1 MKPTNACP
9 ECGTPLAP
17 DAPKGLCPACLLRGG
32 RNSEPMQSSD
42 DADEAGA
49 ATAGFVA
56 PSPEGIS
63 QHFPQ
68 LEIIELLGQGGMG
81 AVYKAR
87 QTLLDRTV
95 ALKILP
101 PETGTDPSFAERFTR
116 EARAMAR
123 LAHPHIVIV
132 FEFGEVEGLYYL
144 IMEYVDGVNLREAIQ
159 AGQVTPIEA
168 LAVVPQICDALQYAH
183 GEGIVHR
190 DIKPENV
197 LLDKKGRVK
206 IADFGL
212 AKLLGRS
219 PIEITLTASQ
229 QVMGTL
235 HYMAPEQLEKPLS
248 VDHRADIYSLGVV
261 FYELLTGELPLGR
274 FKLPS
279 EKARLDARLDEV
291 VLKTLER
298 EPDQRYQQASEVKV
312 DVETISRDNH
322 PVPPREQPAPARAG
336 PRPLSL
342 PFSIPKVYAGFAEAF
357 GIARFDGR
365 HVSLEF
371 EVKNGIAGVI
381 KSELKDAAIPVE
393 DIVSIVFQPG
403 IFRHKVA
410 IQTDYLRSVA
420 EVPGVSRGKIL
431 LSIDRADRE
440 AAERFVAAVDRS
452 LNRESWDA
460 TSQAGVDAAQQPQ
473 TSVSRIERVADE
485 ARRQL
490 KGPALG
496 LAAAGA
502 LSFPWLIGVVSFTIA
517 QFPDRAPDQEKA
529 VLLCLLAVASA
540 GLVVPAINSVSLH
553 SYGWL
558 VVAVII
564 GLLPVSPAV
573 LVSAPFAIWMLVV
586 MVQPNIRAAFKHVA
600 DRRAA
605 PRETLLVELAVLW
618 RRVRGAIAST
628 LDFHGGDL
636 EQFDAVRRRVRGP
649 AIALIVLGL
658 VNLVSLVVVHIA
670 LVMALFE
677 YIDRGRFS
685 RYLEEYVV
693 EGTWFLW
700 PSIPL
705 GFVMLFSGLS
715 MKRLGSYWL
724 ALAGVLAA
732 LTPCS
737 PAWLLSAPFGIWA
750 LVALAGPGV
759 KAAFARCHLDPQP
772 MQRLPSKP
780 VTDAPL
786 DPAVARRLVRW
797 PAYGLLVVALLDF
810 LPALISFVCGLF
822 EACERF
828 PRVDWEDRQACE
840 FFMISLVA
848 LVVHL
853 PTIGL
858 LMLASRKMRQ
868 LRLRGLALAAAV
880 VAIIPCHAAFVLG
893 IPIGIWSLIVL
904 TRRDVAATFSAQPTY
919 ELDPT
924 ALAGASDS
932 RSIP

>member
-1 MKPTNACP
+1 MNPTNACP

-32 RNSEPMQSSD
+32 RNSEPPQSSC
-42 DADEAGA
+42 EAGENGA
-49 ATAGFVA
+49 APTGFVA
-56 PSPEGIS
+56 PSPEEIA

-159 AGQVTPIEA
+159 ARQVTPVEA

-183 GEGIVHR
+183 EEGIVHR

-298 EPDQRYQQASEVKV
+298 EPEQRYQQASEVKL
-312 DVETISRDNH
+312 DVETISRDNR
-322 PVPPREQPAPARAG
+322 PVPPREQPAPERTG

-357 GIARFDGR
+357 GIARFDG
-365 HVSLEF
+365 HQVSLEF
-371 EVKNGIAGVI
+371 EVRDGIAGVI
-381 KSELKDAAIPVE
+381 KSELKDVAIPVE

-403 IFRHKVA
+403 IFKHKVA
-410 IQTDYLRSVA
+410 IQTDYLRSAA

-431 LSIDRADRE
+431 LHIDRADRE
-440 AAERFVAAVDRS
+440 TAERFVAAVDRS
-452 LNRESWDA
+452 LTRESWDI
-460 TSQAGVDAAQQPQ
+460 TTQPVVDAAPQPQ
-473 TSVSRIERVADE
+473 PSVPRIERMADE
-485 ARRQL
+485 TRRQL

-496 LAAAGA
+496 LAVAGA
-502 LSFPWLIGVVSFTIA
+502 LSFLWLIGLVFFAIA
-517 QFPDRAPDQEKA
+517 LFFEQDPDTVAA
-529 VLLCLLAVASA
+529 MFACLLAAIGA
-540 GLVVPAINSVSLH
+540 GLVVPAVNSVSLR
-553 SYGWL
+553 SYGWP
-558 VVAVII
+558 VVAVIV

-586 MVQPNIRAAFKHVA
+586 MVQPNVRAAFKHVGHG
-600 DRRAA
+600 RAA
-605 PRETLLVELAVLW
+605 PRETLTLELAALW
-618 RRVRGAIAST
+618 HRVCRAFTARPD
-628 LDFHGGDL
+628 LDGGGLDHF
-636 EQFDAVRRRVRGP
+636 EAARRRVRGP

-658 VNLVSLVVVHIA
+658 VNLVSLVVVHVA
-670 LVMALFE
+670 LVIALFE

-685 RYLEEYVV
+685 RYLEEYVI

-705 GFVMLFSGLS
+705 GIVMLLSGLS

-724 ALAGVLAA
+724 ALAGVVAA

-737 PAWLLSAPFGIWA
+737 PAWLLSAPFGVWA

-759 KAAFARCHLDPQP
+759 KAAFARSRHDPQLMRRMP
-772 MQRLPSKP
+772 PKP
-780 VTDAPL
+780 GTDAPL
-786 DPAVARRLVRW
+786 DPALARRLVRW
-797 PAYGLLVVALLDF
+797 PAIGLLVVALLDF
-810 LPALISFVCGLF
+810 LPALIPFVCGLF
-822 EACERF
+822 EACEHF
-828 PRVDWEDRQACE
+828 PRVDWDDRQAGE
-840 FFMISLVA
+840 FFMASLVA

-858 LMLASRKMRQ
+858 LMLASRKMRR
-868 LRLRGLALAAAV
+868 LRLRGLALTASV
-880 VAIIPCHAAFVLG
+880 VAIIPCHAGFVLG

-924 ALAGASDS
+924 ALAGASDP

>member
-1 MKPTNACP
+1 
-9 ECGTPLAP
+9 
-17 DAPKGLCPACLLRGG
+17 LLRGG
-32 RNSEPMQSSD
+32 RNSEPLQSSD
-42 DADEAGA
+42 ETGEPQEGG
-49 ATAGFVA
+49 AGFVA
-56 PSPEGIS
+56 PPLEEIAE
-63 QHFPQ
+63 HFPQ

-81 AVYKAR
+81 AVYKAQ

-101 PETGTDPSFAERFTR
+101 PETGADPSFAERFTR

-123 LAHPHIVIV
+123 LAHPNIVIV

-159 AGQVTPIEA
+159 AGQVTPAEA

-183 GEGIVHR
+183 EEGIVHR

-219 PIEITLTASQ
+219 PIEITLTASR

-235 HYMAPEQLEKPLS
+235 HYMAPEQLENPLS

-298 EPDQRYQQASEVKV
+298 EPEQRYQQASEVKV
-312 DVETISRDNH
+312 DVETISRAH
-322 PVPPREQPAPARAG
+322 RPVSPREQPAPERTG

-342 PFSIPKVYAGFAEAF
+342 PFSISNVYAGFAEAF

-365 HVSLEF
+365 QVTLEF
-371 EVKNGIAGVI
+371 EVKDGIAGVI
-381 KSELKDAAIPVE
+381 KSELKDVTVPIE
-393 DIVSIVFQPG
+393 DIVSIVFQSG
-403 IFRHKVA
+403 ILKHKVA

-420 EVPGVSRGKIL
+420 EIPGVSRGKVL
-431 LSIDRADRE
+431 LNIDRSDRE
-440 AAERFVAAVDRS
+440 TAERFVAAIDRS
-452 LNRESWDA
+452 LPRESWNVA
-460 TSQAGVDAAQQPQ
+460 TQAVVDAEPERQQ
-473 TSVSRIERVADE
+473 SVPSIERMADE

-496 LAAAGA
+496 LAVAGA
-502 LSFPWLIGVVSFTIA
+502 LSFLWLIGLIVFTVAMFIEHE
-517 QFPDRAPDQEKA
+517 PDTGTGVFA
-529 VLLCLLAVASA
+529 CFLAMIGA
-540 GLVVPAINSVSLH
+540 GLVVPAINAVSLRW
-553 SYGWL
+553 YRWPTM
-558 VVAVII
+558 AVIV

-573 LVSAPFAIWMLVV
+573 LVSAPFAIWGLAV
-586 MVQPNIRAAFKHVA
+586 MVQPKVRSVFQHVVLGRATPRDTLMLEMAALWERVCRAFA
-600 DRRAA
+600 AA
-605 PRETLLVELAVLW
+605 PD
-618 RRVRGAIAST
+618 
-628 LDFHGGDL
+628 LDGGGLD
-636 EQFDAVRRRVRGP
+636 QFEPARRRLRGP
-649 AIALIVLGL
+649 AIAMIVFGF
-658 VNLVSLVVVHIA
+658 VNLVSLVIVHIA
-670 LVMALFE
+670 SVIALFQ
-677 YIDRGRFS
+677 YLDRGRFS
-685 RYLEEYVV
+685 YCLEEYVI

-705 GFVMLFSGLS
+705 GFVMLFCGLS

-724 ALAGVLAA
+724 AWFGVLAA

-759 KAAFARCHLDPQP
+759 RAAFGRGYVDPQAIRAMP
-772 MQRLPSKP
+772 PKP
-780 VTDAPL
+780 GTDMPL
-786 DPAVARRLVRW
+786 DSEVARGLVRW
-797 PAYGLLVVALLDF
+797 PAIGLLVIALLDF
-810 LPALISFVCGLF
+810 LPTLITFGCGLF
-822 EACERF
+822 EAFEHF
-828 PRVDWEDRQACE
+828 PNVELDDPQAVEC
-840 FFMISLVA
+840 FACSLGA

-858 LMLASRKMRQ
+858 LMLASRKMRR
-868 LRLRGLALAAAV
+868 LRWRGLALAAAV
-880 VAIIPCHAAFVLG
+880 VAIIPCHAGFVLG

-904 TRRDVAATFSAQPTY
+904 TRRDVAAAFTNQHAYEDSPHAPTG
-919 ELDPT
+919 T
-924 ALAGASDS
+924 
-932 RSIP
+932 

>member
-1 MKPTNACP
+1 MNPTNACP

-32 RNSEPMQSSD
+32 RNSEPLQSSGE
-42 DADEAGA
+42 ADENGA
-49 ATAGFVA
+49 ATAGFV
-56 PSPEGIS
+56 PPPPEEIA

-68 LEIIELLGQGGMG
+68 LDITELLGQGGMG

-101 PETGTDPSFAERFTR
+101 PTTGTDPSFAERFTR
-116 EARAMAR
+116 EAKAMAR
-123 LAHPHIVIV
+123 LAHTNIVIV

-144 IMEYVDGVNLREAIQ
+144 IMEYVDGVNLREAIL
-159 AGQVTPIEA
+159 AGQVTPAEA

-183 GEGIVHR
+183 EEGIVHR

-298 EPDQRYQQASEVKV
+298 EPEQRYQQASDVKV
-312 DVETISRDNH
+312 DVETISRDH
-322 PVPPREQPAPARAG
+322 RPAPPREQPAAPERTG

-342 PFSIPKVYAGFAEAF
+342 PFSIPNVYAGFAEAF
-357 GIARFDGR
+357 GIARFDGH

-371 EVKNGIAGVI
+371 EVKDGIAGVI
-381 KSELKDAAIPVE
+381 KSELKDVTVPKE
-393 DIVSIVFQPG
+393 DIVSIVFQSG
-403 IFRHKVA
+403 VFKHRIV
-410 IQTDYLRSVA
+410 IQTDYLRSVT
-420 EVPGVSRGKIL
+420 EIPGVSRGKVFL
-431 LSIDRADRE
+431 NIDRADRE
-440 AAERFVAAVDRS
+440 TAERFVAAVDRS
-452 LNRESWDA
+452 LSRESWNVA
-460 TSQAGVDAAQQPQ
+460 TQAVVDSEPEPQP
-473 TSVSRIERVADE
+473 SVPSIERMADE

-496 LAAAGA
+496 LAVAGV
-502 LSFPWLIGVVSFTIA
+502 LSFLWLIGLVFFAIA
-517 QFPDRAPDQEKA
+517 LFFEQDPDTVAA
-529 VLLCLLAVASA
+529 MFACLLAAIGA
-540 GLVVPAINSVSLH
+540 GLVVPAINSVSLR
-553 SYGWL
+553 SYGWP
-558 VVAVII
+558 VVAVIV

-586 MVQPNIRAAFKHVA
+586 MVQPNLRTAFKHIVHGRA
-600 DRRAA
+600 TPRDTLMLEMAALWERVRRAFSSK
-605 PRETLLVELAVLW
+605 PDVD
-618 RRVRGAIAST
+618 GGG
-628 LDFHGGDL
+628 LD
-636 EQFDAVRRRVRGP
+636 QFEPARRRVRGP
-649 AIALIVLGL
+649 AIAMIVLGF
-658 VNLVSLVVVHIA
+658 VNLASLVVVHIA
-670 LVMALFE
+670 LVIALFD
-677 YIDRGRFS
+677 YLDRGRFS
-685 RYLEEYVV
+685 YCLEEYVI

-705 GFVMLFSGLS
+705 GFVMLFCGLS

-724 ALAGVLAA
+724 AWFGVLAA

-759 KAAFARCHLDPQP
+759 KAAFGRGYVDPQP
-772 MQRLPSKP
+772 IRGMPPKP
-780 VTDAPL
+780 GTEASL
-786 DPAVARRLVRW
+786 DPAVAQRLVRW
-797 PAYGLLVVALLDF
+797 PAIGLLVIALLDF
-810 LPALISFVCGLF
+810 LPAVIPFVCGMF
-822 EACERF
+822 EAFEHF
-828 PRVDWEDRQACE
+828 PRIDWDDRQAGE
-840 FFMISLVA
+840 FFIISLVA
-848 LVVHL
+848 FLAHL

-858 LMLASRKMRQ
+858 LMLASQKMRR
-868 LRLRGLALAAAV
+868 LRWRGLALAAAV
-880 VAIIPCHAAFVLG
+880 VAIIPCHAGFVLG
-893 IPIGIWSLIVL
+893 IPFGIWSLIVL
-904 TRRDVAATFSAQPTY
+904 TRRDVAASFSAKHAY
-919 ELDPT
+919 EASPST
-924 ALAGASDS
+924 LAGEHHV
-932 RSIP
+932 